1 MSGDAE
7 HDIGLRC
14 PELNLLV
21 VQVQWCTRVD
31 NIASLSLPPEDGG
44 ECCRATWQ
52 SISQPES
59 ESARAS
65 PPTSTRFAP
74 LNPPGPRHGIPPG
87 TPPKA
92 TGRQQPRPRPHL
104 RASAMLAASLRPG
117 PSLAAFPG
125 TAQRSPVPFL
135 PFPARLHHRPVLLS
149 ATAEGTGAPAGQG
162 DASAAPL
169 DEVRLPQVRF
179 LSAS

>member
-1 MSGDAE
+1 MILGSGPPVSRGEPSSGTSTVVYSCGQHCFSVSLQNTGENVAE
-7 HDIGLRC
+7 PRG
-14 PELNLLV
+14 NLSHSPSHLHSF
-21 VQVQWCTRVD
+21 R
-31 NIASLSLPPEDGG
+31 S
-44 ECCRATWQ
+44 
-52 SISQPES
+52 S
-59 ESARAS
+59 ESPRAPARNS
-65 PPTSTRFAP
+65 
-74 LNPPGPRHGIPPG
+74 PG

>member
-1 MSGDAE
+1 
-7 HDIGLRC
+7 
-14 PELNLLV
+14 
-21 VQVQWCTRVD
+21 
-31 NIASLSLPPEDGG
+31 
-44 ECCRATWQ
+44 
-52 SISQPES
+52 
-59 ESARAS
+59 
-65 PPTSTRFAP
+65 
-74 LNPPGPRHGIPPG
+74 
-87 TPPKA
+87 
-92 TGRQQPRPRPHL
+92 
-104 RASAMLAASLRPG
+104 MLAASLRPG